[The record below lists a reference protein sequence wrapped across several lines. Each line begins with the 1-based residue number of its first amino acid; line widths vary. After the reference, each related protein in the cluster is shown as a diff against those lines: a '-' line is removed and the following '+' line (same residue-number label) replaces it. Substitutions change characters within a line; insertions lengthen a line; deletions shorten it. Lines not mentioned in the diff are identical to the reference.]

1 MDNKREWHAET
12 RYTRMISARLPLAE
26 YEQLKNYCEENGHA
40 LTDVVR
46 FALREYIDA
55 REGEKGRYL

>member
-1 MDNKREWHAET
+1 
-12 RYTRMISARLPLAE
+12 MISARLPLAE